1 MTSGRHCLSTPA
13 GVCAPPATLPD
24 RGWIEATVPGTAAG
38 ARRAAGL
45 DPSGDHHAQD
55 HWFALDCQL
64 PPLARLE
71 CEGLAI
77 LPEVWLDGTLV
88 AGSKACSG
96 SCGLRCR
103 QLARSAFLV
112 RPGLVMPG
120 LVMPGLVM
128 PGAAAT
134 AEVPPPGTTRRATQ
148 QGGSGHLQ
156 LRLPGGAG
164 RGGMPHAAGQAT
176 PLAAKREDLVGT
188 IWARSASAWKAT
200 TSEAD
205 RAAALRGN

>member
-13 GVCAPPATLPD
+13 GVCATPATLPD

-88 AGSKACSG
+88 AGSESMFRKLRVAVPSAG
-96 SCGLRCR
+96 AQRLSCEAGPCD
-103 QLARSAFLV
+103 AGPCDAG
-112 RPGLVMPG
+112 PCD
-120 LVMPGLVM
+120 
-128 PGAAAT
+128 
-134 AEVPPPGTTRRATQ
+134 
-148 QGGSGHLQ
+148 
-156 LRLPGGAG
+156 AG
-164 RGGMPHAAGQAT
+164 RCGHG
-176 PLAAKREDLVGT
+176 
-188 IWARSASAWKAT
+188 
-200 TSEAD
+200 
-205 RAAALRGN
+205 